1 MATVSTM
8 RVLQKNSVALA
19 AGFLLVLTS
28 ASAMASF
35 EVSKIEASAGEGKLT
50 VSGEIDLSLNN
61 KVEEAVSK
69 GIPLD
74 VEIELRLYRERPI
87 IWSRRV
93 ASWTLR
99 RQIRYHALSGQYL
112 VLYRDRHPRELES
125 FTSLQEALHQ
135 MGTLNSIDLK
145 IGEPIQSSGRYKLES
160 RVTLDIESLPPPLRP
175 VAYTSLAWHLNSGWS
190 TWTVQH

>member
-1 MATVSTM
+1 M
-8 RVLQKNSVALA
+8 RVLQKNSIAVAVGILLTLA
-19 AGFLLVLTS
+19 G

-35 EVSKIEASAGEGKLT
+35 EVSKIEASAAEGKLT
-50 VSGEIDLSLNN
+50 VSGDIDLSLND

-74 VEIELRLYRERPI
+74 VEVELRLYRERPF

-93 ASWTLR
+93 RTWTLR

-125 FTSLQEALHQ
+125 FTTLQEALRQ
-135 MGTLNSIDLK
+135 MGTLNAVDLK
-145 IGEPIQSSGRYKLES
+145 IGEPIQPGGRYKLES